1 MCGVQLKGPLDMY
14 GSAKGPLDMYGSVG
28 GPLGQWT
35 CMVQLEGP
43 LDMYGSVGGPLGHVW
58 FSWRAPWTCMVQ
70 LKYPLD
76 MCGSVGGP
84 LGHVWF
90 SWRAP
95 WICVICSSHYIRH
108 SISLAPFRPS
118 FAGSAASAGA
128 ALGLGGVRTGE
139 LPSDPREFPATP
151 PLFRYL
157 ASKLT

>member
-43 LDMYGSVGGPLGHVW
+43 LDMY
-58 FSWRAPWTCMVQ
+58 
-70 LKYPLD
+70 
-76 MCGSVGGP
+76 GSVGGP